1 MLAWNKELTGVEPT
15 RTQRHECRAVARAM
29 NSMSVLS
36 IKEGNNHEV
45 VITQIHRIVE
55 RLVEAGVLPAD
66 AVVGRQE
73 FLGVPYLKRT
83 AVASPISYLDSY
95 EEDIKAYIE
104 DNLPKYNPDD
114 VFNILLIGSV
124 IGGTQGFYKFE
135 APIINKLVTVTNAL
149 PGTTNKM
156 AVLRNADSLEALLL
170 A

>member
-1 MLAWNKELTGVEPT
+1 
-15 RTQRHECRAVARAM
+15 M

-55 RLVEAGVLPAD
+55 RLVKAGVLPAD
-66 AVVGRQE
+66 AIVGRQE

-83 AVASPISYLDSY
+83 AIASPVRYLEQY

-104 DNLPKYNPDD
+104 DNLPRYNPDD
-114 VFNILLIGSV
+114 VYNILLIGSV
-124 IGGTQGFYKFE
+124 IGGTQGFYVFE
-135 APIINKLVTVTNAL
+135 TQILNKLVRVTDAL
-149 PGTTNKM
+149 PGTSNKM

>member
-1 MLAWNKELTGVEPT
+1 MLAWNKQLTGLEPT

-29 NSMSVLS
+29 NSMSLLS
-36 IKEGNNHEV
+36 IKDGNNHEV

-55 RLVEAGVLPAD
+55 RLVAAGVLPAD
-66 AVVGRQE
+66 AVLGRQE

-104 DNLPKYNPDD
+104 DNLPQYNPDD

-124 IGGTQGFYKFE
+124 IGGTQGFYSFE
-135 APIINKLVTVTNAL
+135 APILNKLVTVTNAL
-149 PGTTNKM
+149 PGTTTKM
-156 AVLRNADSLEALLL
+156 TLLRNPESLEKLLL
-170 A
+170 S